1 MFPIVGKVMIQ
12 IYAKNGIAM
21 WSPSI
26 DIKTRDKIMI
36 IGINT
41 QKSKGKKL
49 VAIVSSLNSN
59 LS

>member
-1 MFPIVGKVMIQ
+1 MIQ
-12 IYAKNGIAM
+12 IFAKNGGVM

-26 DIKTRDKIMI
+26 DIKSRDKIMI

-41 QKSKGKKL
+41 QKSKGKRL